1 MYFKEVFYITIK
13 EFEKMLPPERR
24 IIEAHQEN
32 NWVVV
37 TLDNDIRF
45 KFRMF

>member
-1 MYFKEVFYITIK
+1 MYFLTIK
-13 EFEKMLPPERR
+13 EFEKMLPPERK

-32 NWVVV
+32 NYVVV